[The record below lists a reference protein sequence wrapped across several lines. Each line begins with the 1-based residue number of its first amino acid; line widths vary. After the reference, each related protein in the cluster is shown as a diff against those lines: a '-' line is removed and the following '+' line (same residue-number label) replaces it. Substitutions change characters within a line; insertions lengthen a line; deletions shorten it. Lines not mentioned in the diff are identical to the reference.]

1 MEAWAKP
8 EGNLG
13 SKAINTKL
21 RRGQIWLTIS
31 LLIAVG
37 MSCSDVGWEWRM
49 LLFVPF
55 FMAAGGFFQ
64 ATRKT

>member
-21 RRGQIWLTIS
+21 RRGQFWLTVS
-31 LLIAVG
+31 LVVAVL
-37 MSCSDVGWEWRM
+37 MYSFEVSWEVRV

-55 FMAAGGFFQ
+55 FFAAGGFFQ